1 MDAEFASLE
10 DKLGQ
15 LVSLCQALR
24 EENRVLRQQVLALQQ
39 DKQQLQAKVDG
50 ARNRVAAILS
60 KLPEDE
66 Q

>member
-15 LVSLCQALR
+15 LVGLCQALR
-24 EENRVLRQQVLALQQ
+24 SENRQLRQQVLGLQQ
-39 DKQQLQAKVDG
+39 DNQQLQAKVEG
-50 ARNRVAAILS
+50 ARHRVAAILNA
-60 KLPEDE
+60 LPEDM